1 MSRASNS
8 NFTRGAQLWAHN
20 IRMILQ
26 GLRNVCIFGLVFV
39 LGVLAVRISQY
50 MNFSTFY
57 YFLIERYVQFK
68 LAVGAFFYGKGKIGI
83 TFYSLEHHRFIF
95 RNAQDFEYKFWH
107 VTEHGLVIRRFLLW
121 VVGHALIEVLLAFVV
136 GSTMSLMYFSYRG
149 RNIIGTMKLRGSELV
164 SVPQLRRLLKKARQA
179 SKIQISGLPIVKDS
193 ETQHILLTGTTGAG
207 KTNMLNE
214 LLPQIRLRQNRAIIF
229 DVTGEFVDRFF
240 NPATDIILNPLRD
253 NSVDWLPWNDCHTDE
268 EYNNLAAAFVDGES
282 ITSDRYWEDAARKVL
297 SEAFKK
303 EKDNRSIESLLY
315 VIGKIPLHEFSEY
328 FADTFAAAFVSKEAE
343 KGTASVRATL
353 LNKIER
359 LKHLKDGGQ
368 FSIKNWV
375 NGGGT
380 GWLFINSK
388 PNELDTL
395 RPLISAWA
403 NIAINGMLDRP
414 HSGKNEKMW
423 FVMDELPAIQKI
435 PSLAM
440 VLAQGRKY
448 GACLVAG
455 IQNIAQLDRIYGHDG
470 SKELLDLFR
479 TRFFFAVSDNHIA
492 EYASKSLGE
501 IEIDETKESLSY
513 GSNTMR
519 DGVNINSAE
528 KIKRLVLPDEVK
540 NLPPLTCY
548 VKLCGE
554 YPITKL
560 KMELQVQGSVPM
572 GSYKLFNYFVKNKQ
586 EGKVLEIQHETVVA
600 TSSANDNTYQH
611 KIHNIEDKGILP
623 RNSKISMA
631 KREIQEKLESV
642 AAETPINNPSELTK
656 KDLIAKLKD

>member
-1 MSRASNS
+1 
-8 NFTRGAQLWAHN
+8 
-20 IRMILQ
+20 
-26 GLRNVCIFGLVFV
+26 
-39 LGVLAVRISQY
+39 
-50 MNFSTFY
+50 
-57 YFLIERYVQFK
+57 
-68 LAVGAFFYGKGKIGI
+68 
-83 TFYSLEHHRFIF
+83 
-95 RNAQDFEYKFWH
+95 
-107 VTEHGLVIRRFLLW
+107 
-121 VVGHALIEVLLAFVV
+121 
-136 GSTMSLMYFSYRG
+136 
-149 RNIIGTMKLRGSELV
+149 MKLRGSELV

-193 ETQHILLTGTTGAG
+193 ETQHILLTGTTGTG

-303 EKDNRSIESLLY
+303 EKDNRSIESLLD

-375 NGGGT
+375 NGGT

-611 KIHNIEDKGILP
+611 KIHNIEDKGISP

>member
-26 GLRNVCIFGLVFV
+26 GLRNVCIFGLVV
-39 LGVLAVRISQY
+39 ALGVLTVRIGQH
-50 MNFSTFY
+50 MTFATFY

-83 TFYSLEHHRFIF
+83 TFYSLDQGKFVF
-95 RNAQDFEYKFWH
+95 KNAQDFIHKFWH

-121 VVGHALIEVLLAFVV
+121 VVAHALTEVLLAFVI
-136 GSTMSLMYFSYRG
+136 GSTVSLLYFSYRG

-164 SVPQLRRLLKKARQA
+164 SVPQLRRLLKRARQA
-179 SKIQISGLPIVKDS
+179 SKIQIAGLPIVKDS
-193 ETQHILLTGTTGAG
+193 ETQHILLTGTTGTG

-303 EKDNRSIESLLY
+303 EKDNRSIESLLD

-375 NGGGT
+375 NGGT

-611 KIHNIEDKGILP
+611 KIHNIEDKGISP

>member
-26 GLRNVCIFGLVFV
+26 GLRNVCIFGLAFV
-39 LGVLAVRISQY
+39 IGLLAVRISQY
-50 MNFSTFY
+50 MTFASFY

-68 LAVGAFFYGKGKIGI
+68 LAFGGFFYDKGKIGI
-83 TFYSLEHHRFIF
+83 TFYSLEQHQFIF
-95 RNAQDFEYKFWH
+95 RNAQDFEYKFWQ
-107 VTEHGLVIRRFLLW
+107 VTNHGVVIKRFSQWAAAQGLT
-121 VVGHALIEVLLAFVV
+121 EVLLAFVI
-136 GSTMSLMYFSYRG
+136 GSTLSLVYFIYRG

-164 SVPQLRRLLKKARQA
+164 SVHKLKKLLQRTRQA

-193 ETQHILLTGTTGAG
+193 ETQHILLTGTTGGG
-207 KTNMLNE
+207 KTNMLKE
-214 LLPQIRLRQNRAIIF
+214 LLPQIRLIQNRAIIF
-229 DVTGEFVDRFF
+229 DVTGEFVERFF
-240 NPATDIILNPLRD
+240 NPATDIILNPLHD

-268 EYNNLAAAFVDGES
+268 EYDNLAAAFVDGES

-303 EKDNRSIESLLY
+303 EKDNRSIESLLHI
-315 VIGKIPLHEFSEY
+315 IGKAPLYEFSEY

-359 LKHLKDGGQ
+359 LKHLKDGGR

-375 NGGGT
+375 NSSGS
-380 GWLFINSK
+380 GWLFITAK

-414 HSGKNEKMW
+414 HSGQNEKMW

-455 IQNIAQLDRIYGHDG
+455 IQNIAQLERIYGHDA

-519 DGVNINSAE
+519 DGVNINSAA

-560 KMELQVQGSVPM
+560 TVRLQAQSRLSISG
-572 GSYKLFNYFVKNKQ
+572 YKLFNHFLKKRIGQ
-586 EGKVLEIQHETVVA
+586 EIEIQRE
-600 TSSANDNTYQH
+600 SAIDNAYQH
-611 KIHNIEDKGILP
+611 NTTDTSQSIDIDPNINQPVAIQLDK
-623 RNSKISMA
+623 K
-631 KREIQEKLESV
+631 
-642 AAETPINNPSELTK
+642 AEFL
-656 KDLIAKLKD
+656 KDLEG

>member
-26 GLRNVCIFGLVFV
+26 GLRNVCIFGLAFV
-39 LGVLAVRISQY
+39 IGLLAVRISQY
-50 MNFSTFY
+50 MTFASFY

-68 LAVGAFFYGKGKIGI
+68 LAIGAFFYGKGKIGI
-83 TFYSLEHHRFIF
+83 TFYSLEQHRFIF
-95 RNAQDFEYKFWH
+95 RNAQDFEYKFWQ
-107 VTEHGLVIRRFLLW
+107 VTNHGLVIKRFSQW
-121 VVGHALIEVLLAFVV
+121 VAAQGITEVLLAFVI
-136 GSTMSLMYFSYRG
+136 GSTLSLVYFIYRG

-164 SVPQLRRLLKKARQA
+164 SVPELKKLLQRARQA

-207 KTNMLNE
+207 KTNMLKE

-240 NPATDIILNPLRD
+240 NPATDIILNPLHD

-268 EYNNLAAAFVDGES
+268 EYDNLAAAFVDGES

-303 EKDNRSIESLLY
+303 EKDNRSIESLLQI
-315 VIGKIPLHEFSEY
+315 IGKAPLYEFSEY

-359 LKHLKDGGQ
+359 LKHLKDGGR
-368 FSIKNWV
+368 FSIKHWV
-375 NGGGT
+375 NSGGS
-380 GWLFINSK
+380 GWLFITAK

-414 HSGKNEKMW
+414 HSGRNEKMW

-455 IQNIAQLDRIYGHDG
+455 IQNIAQLERI
-470 SKELLDLFR
+470 
-479 TRFFFAVSDNHIA
+479 
-492 EYASKSLGE
+492 
-501 IEIDETKESLSY
+501 
-513 GSNTMR
+513 
-519 DGVNINSAE
+519 
-528 KIKRLVLPDEVK
+528 
-540 NLPPLTCY
+540 
-548 VKLCGE
+548 
-554 YPITKL
+554 
-560 KMELQVQGSVPM
+560 
-572 GSYKLFNYFVKNKQ
+572 
-586 EGKVLEIQHETVVA
+586 
-600 TSSANDNTYQH
+600 
-611 KIHNIEDKGILP
+611 
-623 RNSKISMA
+623 
-631 KREIQEKLESV
+631 
-642 AAETPINNPSELTK
+642 
-656 KDLIAKLKD
+656 

>member
-26 GLRNVCIFGLVFV
+26 GLRNVCIFGLVV
-39 LGVLAVRISQY
+39 ALGVLTVRIGQH
-50 MNFSTFY
+50 MTFATFY

-83 TFYSLEHHRFIF
+83 TFYSLDQGKFVF
-95 RNAQDFEYKFWH
+95 KNAQDFIHKFWH

-121 VVGHALIEVLLAFVV
+121 VVAHALTEVLLAFVI
-136 GSTMSLMYFSYRG
+136 GSTVSLLYFSYRG

-179 SKIQISGLPIVKDS
+179 SKIQIAGLPIVKDS
-193 ETQHILLTGTTGAG
+193 ETQHILLTGTTGTG

-303 EKDNRSIESLLY
+303 EKDNRSIESLLD

-375 NGGGT
+375 NGGT

-611 KIHNIEDKGILP
+611 KIHNIEDKGISP